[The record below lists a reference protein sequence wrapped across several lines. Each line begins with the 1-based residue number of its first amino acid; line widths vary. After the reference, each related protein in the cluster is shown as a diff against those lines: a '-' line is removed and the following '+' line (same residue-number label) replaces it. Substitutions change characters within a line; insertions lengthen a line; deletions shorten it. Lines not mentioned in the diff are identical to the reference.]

1 MIEYRRPSNFIYTTF
16 NVYGYFR
23 YSPTDPTLTAK
34 TYGSRLFLYKNYAN
48 FFSAS
53 AFNPFPLSFNIT
65 VLNDRNRFLNTV
77 EGLIITNTSTLGA
90 SIVVTTKQ
98 TLFYG
103 TDPLTGEIL
112 WEWEVAGT
120 MSESVPRNIITFQEY
135 VFSPTFQ
142 LEIPNNNNAATITY
156 S

>member
-1 MIEYRRPSNFIYTTF
+1 MIEYRRPTNFIYTTF
-16 NVYGYFR
+16 NVYGYFL
-23 YSPTDPTLTAK
+23 YSPLDPTLTAK
-34 TYGSRLFLYKNYAN
+34 TYGSRLFFYKG
-48 FFSAS
+48 FGSGFSAG
-53 AFNPFPLSFNIT
+53 SFSPIPISYNIT
-65 VLNDRNRFLNTV
+65 LLADRNKFLNNV
-77 EGLIITNTSTLGA
+77 DGIITTNTSTLGA

-103 TDPLTGEIL
+103 TDPLTGNLL

-120 MSESVPRNIITFQEY
+120 MSETVPRNIITFQEY

-142 LEIPNNNNAATITY
+142 YEIPPNNNAATITY